1 MTLSPA
7 DVEQKTFSTALRGY
21 DLDEVDDFLDEVVTT
36 IKELNEALAAAQQA
50 AASVAGQPATR
61 GEVPDESAVGRAL
74 VAAQETADQI
84 VADARREAER
94 IVQEA
99 DTEAETLQSEKE
111 RRKAAAEAE
120 MAELSELVAGVRA
133 QLAVLAT
140 SVADRLDE
148 MDESLQMPDEAGS
161 EDVEDTEDTENA
173 ESSHDEE
180 WPNSRPELG
189 KHTGVSD
196 HVDISDDVE
205 SFVLDED
212 DIAQDTS
219 EQAEVTET
227 SEKTW

>member
-21 DLDEVDDFLDEVVTT
+21 DLDEVDDFLDEIVAT
-36 IKELNEALAAAQQA
+36 IKELSDQLAAAKQA
-50 AASVAGQPATR
+50 AAAVTVESAGR

-74 VAAQETADQI
+74 ITAQETADQI

-111 RRKAAAEAE
+111 RRKAEAEAE
-120 MAELSELVAGVRA
+120 MAELSERVAGVRA

-148 MDESLQMPDEAGS
+148 MDESLRMPPDEM
-161 EDVEDTEDTENA
+161 A
-173 ESSHDEE
+173 EGADESNDGE
-180 WPNSRPELG
+180 LSGRRPEVG

-205 SFVLDED
+205 SFVLDEED
-212 DIAQDTS
+212 TAQDGP
-219 EQAEVTET
+219 EQTEAAET